1 VEDPVRI
8 LGLWKFRD
16 TGVFVNVA
24 IAFPSSLILTD
35 AFHIQ
40 TCDLS
45 DVMGN
50 SLASLGRAFVGA
62 KNRFPPRS
70 FPSTRLL
77 DLHQT
82 DGRGLLNKVG
92 QNNHHSLIM
101 RFLDQRSEAV
111 R

>member
-1 VEDPVRI
+1 LRSRNTQGAAPNGR
-8 LGLWKFRD
+8 
-16 TGVFVNVA
+16 
-24 IAFPSSLILTD
+24 
-35 AFHIQ
+35 FHIQ

-45 DVMGN
+45 DGMRN
-50 SLASLGRAFVGA
+50 SLASLGRAFAGA

-70 FPSTRLL
+70 FPSARLL

-82 DGRGLLNKVG
+82 DGRGLLNQVG